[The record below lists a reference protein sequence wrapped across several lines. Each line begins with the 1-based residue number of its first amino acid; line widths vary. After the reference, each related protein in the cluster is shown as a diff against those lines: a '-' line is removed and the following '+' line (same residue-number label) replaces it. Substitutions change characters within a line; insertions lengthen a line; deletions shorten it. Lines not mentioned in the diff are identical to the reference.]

1 MKKKIILVILP
12 IIIVLVVVYILYDK
26 GNILRKSLRIP
37 EQNNIVDKPPLV
49 IKREYGFAIDSFE
62 IIKGKL
68 QRNQNLSLILP
79 EYNVSFKKIDQIA
92 KKSKGIFDIRKI
104 KSGNRYTIFCKKDSL
119 KTAQYFVYEDTP
131 VDYII
136 FDLRDSV
143 QVLKKKKE
151 VVMVQKTGWGTITT
165 SLWNTMKERNID
177 PIMAVEL
184 SEIYAWSID
193 FFGLQ
198 KGDMFKVIYDKHY
211 IDSQLIRL
219 GKIHAAWFKHMG
231 NDFYAIPFVQDSVEA
246 YFDQEGNSLRKAFLK
261 APLRFSRISSRFSYS
276 RLHPILKIRR
286 PHRGVDYAASV
297 GTPVHTVGDGI
308 VIKTS
313 FTKEAGRMVK
323 IKHNSVYTTAY
334 LHLRS
339 YARGIKTGV
348 YVRQGDIIGYVGSTG
363 LSTGP
368 HLDFR
373 FWKNGKAV
381 DPLKIEAP
389 PVDPIKEENR
399 VKFNIVK
406 NLFIN
411 KLAKINPY

>member
-1 MKKKIILVILP
+1 LKKKIILVILP

-26 GNILRKSLRIP
+26 GNILRKSLRIS

-49 IKREYGFAIDSFE
+49 IKRKYGFAVDSFE

>member
-1 MKKKIILVILP
+1 MKKKIILIILP

-26 GNILRKSLRIP
+26 GNILRKSLRIS

-49 IKREYGFAIDSFE
+49 IKRKYGFAVDSFE

-119 KTAQYFVYEDTP
+119 KTAQYFVYEDTT

-177 PIMAVEL
+177 PMMAIEL

-198 KGDMFKVIYDKHY
+198 KGDMFKVIYDEHY
-211 IDSQLIRL
+211 IDSQLIGL

-231 NDFYAIPFVQDSVEA
+231 NNFYAIPFVQDSVEA

-261 APLRFSRISSRFSYS
+261 APLRFSRISSRFAYS

-286 PHRGVDYAASV
+286 PHRGVDYAAPV

-368 HLDFR
+368 HLDYR

-399 VKFNIVK
+399 IKFDSAK
-406 NLFIN
+406 NLFVN
-411 KLAKINPY
+411 KLAKINLY